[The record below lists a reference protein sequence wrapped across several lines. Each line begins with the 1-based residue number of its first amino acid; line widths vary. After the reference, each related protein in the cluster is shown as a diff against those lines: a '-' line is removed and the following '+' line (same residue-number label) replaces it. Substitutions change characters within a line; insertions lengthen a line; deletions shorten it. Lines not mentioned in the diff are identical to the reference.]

1 MWGHASRRLIN
12 MMAGDKSDHG
22 CFGRWKYSHYFLFVS
37 VKEKNITVKCNL
49 CPGDKRLSTA
59 LDSTSQHEQ
68 VKLVARDHY
77 ASTEGQTAPT
87 QIEYLKSRLNWKLAH
102 SLQVVFIFYISILYT

>member
-22 CFGRWKYSHYFLFVS
+22 CFGCFLFVS
-37 VKEKNITVKCNL
+37 VKEKNITVKCKL

-59 LDSTSQHEQ
+59 LDSTSNLYTHLFRQHEQ
-68 VKLVARDHY
+68 VKLVARDGHAS

-87 QIEYLKSRLNWKLAH
+87 QIEYLKSRFNWTLAH
-102 SLQVVFIFYISILYT
+102 

>member
-37 VKEKNITVKCNL
+37 VKEKNITVKCKL

-59 LDSTSQHEQ
+59 LDSTSNLYTHLFRQHGQ
-68 VKLVARDHY
+68 VKLVARDGHAS

-87 QIEYLKSRLNWKLAH
+87 PPKQAKH
-102 SLQVVFIFYISILYT
+102 